1 MDIKIKQL
9 LDVDITKIIPLYSDA
24 GWTNYTQKP
33 EMLAK
38 SFENSLAIFGAFD
51 NEVLVGI
58 IRVVGD
64 GYSII
69 YIQDIIVLKSY
80 QRKGIGSSL
89 LKKVLNEYANVYQKV
104 LLTENQPETIN
115 FYKSLGFVT
124 VADLECVA
132 FIQHS

>member
-1 MDIKIKQL
+1 MMEYPSP
-9 LDVDITKIIPLYSDA
+9 TTRIIP
-24 GWTNYTQKP
+24 TRT
-33 EMLAK
+33 
-38 SFENSLAIFGAFD
+38 
-51 NEVLVGI
+51 
-58 IRVVGD
+58 
-64 GYSII
+64 
-69 YIQDIIVLKSY
+69 SY